1 VQHLVRQI
9 THASIRYYAALR
21 LAAGSMLDIVPADG
35 MPDRPP
41 IVRRSEN
48 EMMSGFDRRELIERN
63 GVAHV
68 VTLTQRLD
76 HNPVDISLN

>member
-1 VQHLVRQI
+1 MQHFVRHI

-48 EMMSGFDRRELIERN
+48 ELPSGFDRRELIERN
-63 GVAHV
+63 GVSHV
-68 VTLTQRLD
+68 VTLTAQVERKAL
-76 HNPVDISLN
+76 DISLN